1 MIVASDLSLLM
12 GNILL
17 TSQPAR
23 VDDGQ
28 PVSHWE
34 RILASE
40 GSNWSDWRASSTYGE
55 ALPAKAN
62 EYSPANHIT
71 YTTQNAYGR
80 RSFSLCPT
88 QTQHQSCG
96 LAENCIDKTRCGLPW
111 RRAPIH
117 RRFGGCRFKIQH
129 TNIVNASSNNFEG
142 SHQALSFKDC
152 EIKECLHRRGES
164 QQSTKRRCLH

>member
-1 MIVASDLSLLM
+1 M
-12 GNILL
+12 NI
-17 TSQPAR
+17 R
-23 VDDGQ
+23 
-28 PVSHWE
+28 
-34 RILASE
+34 R
-40 GSNWSDWRASSTYGE
+40 
-55 ALPAKAN
+55 
-62 EYSPANHIT
+62 ANHIT

-80 RSFSLCPT
+80 RSFSLGPT

-96 LAENCIDKTRCGLPW
+96 LAESCIDKTRCGLPW

-117 RRFGGCRFKIQH
+117 RRFGGCTFKIQH

-164 QQSTKRRCLH
+164 QQSTKRRCLHSGSYAGFDHDDYSFNGMVIVCGYRNSTKLVSWEQVEYIKPVSSTL

>member
-62 EYSPANHIT
+62 EYSPGQPH
-71 YTTQNAYGR
+71 
-80 RSFSLCPT
+80 
-88 QTQHQSCG
+88 HVHH
-96 LAENCIDKTRCGLPW
+96 AECLRKEKFFARPHPNT
-111 RRAPIH
+111 APIMWA
-117 RRFGGCRFKIQH
+117 C
-129 TNIVNASSNNFEG
+129 
-142 SHQALSFKDC
+142 
-152 EIKECLHRRGES
+152 
-164 QQSTKRRCLH
+164 

>member
-1 MIVASDLSLLM
+1 MTGALVAHTVKLYQQKPM
-12 GNILL
+12 NI
-17 TSQPAR
+17 R
-23 VDDGQ
+23 
-28 PVSHWE
+28 
-34 RILASE
+34 R
-40 GSNWSDWRASSTYGE
+40 
-55 ALPAKAN
+55 
-62 EYSPANHIT
+62 ANHIT

-80 RSFSLCPT
+80 RSFSLGPT

-96 LAENCIDKTRCGLPW
+96 LAESCIDKTRCGLPW

-117 RRFGGCRFKIQH
+117 RRFGGCTFKIQH